1 MRRIVLWGMSTL
13 TLLVLLFSYHT
24 STGASSTVAS
34 SIEQLNNST
43 PSSTDSGSPRTSS
56 THTSASSGTSAS
68 SRSSSGSSS
77 SASKTYAGDTVQTQ
91 FGPVQVQITVSDGT
105 ITKSEVLQVPWG
117 NGRDQE
123 INSQAVPILNSEAV
137 QSQSAQID
145 MVSGASFTSN
155 GYITSLQS
163 AIDQANL

>member
-1 MRRIVLWGMSTL
+1 MRRIVLWVMGTL
-13 TLLVLLFSYHT
+13 TMLVLLFSYHT
-24 STGASSTVAS
+24 SQGASTTVAS
-34 SIEQLNNST
+34 SIEQLNNSAA
-43 PSSTDSGSPRTSS
+43 SSTDSSSS
-56 THTSASSGTSAS
+56 T
-68 SRSSSGSSS
+68 
-77 SASKTYAGDTVQTQ
+77 TYAGDTVQTQ

>member
-13 TLLVLLFSYHT
+13 TMLVLLFSYHT

-43 PSSTDSGSPRTSS
+43 PSSTDSGSSGTSS
-56 THTSASSGTSAS
+56 TGSSG
-68 SRSSSGSSS
+68 SSGSSS
-77 SASKTYAGDTVQTQ
+77 SASKTYAGDAVQTQ

-155 GYITSLQS
+155 GYISSLQS

>member
-1 MRRIVLWGMSTL
+1 MRRIVLWVMSTL

-24 STGASSTVAS
+24 SQGASTTVAS
-34 SIEQLNNST
+34 SIEQLNNSAT
-43 PSSTDSGSPRTSS
+43 SSTDSSSS
-56 THTSASSGTSAS
+56 T
-68 SRSSSGSSS
+68 
-77 SASKTYAGDTVQTQ
+77 TYAGDTVQTQ
-91 FGPVQVQITVSDGT
+91 FGPVQVQITVSGDQ
-105 ITKSEVLQVPWG
+105 ITKAEVLQVPWG

-123 INSQAVPILNSEAV
+123 INSLAVPILNSEAV
-137 QSQSAQID
+137 QRQSAQID

>member
-1 MRRIVLWGMSTL
+1 MRRIVLWVMSTL

-24 STGASSTVAS
+24 STGASTTVAS

-43 PSSTDSGSPRTSS
+43 AGSTDAG
-56 THTSASSGTSAS
+56 SSGTSSGS
-68 SRSSSGSSS
+68 STDTSGTSGSSGSSS

-91 FGPVQVQITVSDGT
+91 FGPVQVQITVSGGK

-145 MVSGASFTSN
+145 MVSGASYTSN
-155 GYITSLQS
+155 GYLSSLQS